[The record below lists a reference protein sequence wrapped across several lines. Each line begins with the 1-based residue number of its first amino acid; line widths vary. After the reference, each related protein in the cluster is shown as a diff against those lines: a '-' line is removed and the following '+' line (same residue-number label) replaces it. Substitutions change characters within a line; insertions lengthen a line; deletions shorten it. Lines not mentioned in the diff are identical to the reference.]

1 MHKLAHSLVV
11 ACLLVFQ
18 GRSTKRPSS
27 SRRPGGAARKGRARL
42 RELCGGFGFLFH
54 NLLLLRL
61 ARTYLRSILCHL
73 DSESIPYSNGDAAVS
88 SQTCTSWRRRGLLA
102 GSFSIGGVPW
112 WPCR

>member
-61 ARTYLRSILCHL
+61 ARTCRTAVAVRRIVRRSTEH
-73 DSESIPYSNGDAAVS
+73 
-88 SQTCTSWRRRGLLA
+88 
-102 GSFSIGGVPW
+102 FVP
-112 WPCR
+112 PRF

>member
-61 ARTYLRSILCHL
+61 ARTCRTVSPLHSTSCASRGLRTIQIG
-73 DSESIPYSNGDAAVS
+73 E
-88 SQTCTSWRRRGLLA
+88 TCTSWRRRGLLA